1 MGFSGVEKD
10 ELWRRWRAGDSTRL
24 IARALGCSPSSVQ
37 RHLGRTGGV
46 QPPVRRRAD
55 AHLSLLERE
64 EVSRGIAAGLSAR
77 EIASSVGRSPSTVSR
92 EIRRNGGRSTYR
104 AAAAELAAIE
114 RGRRPKPTRLA
125 SDPALLA
132 VVRAKLELDWSPE
145 QIAVWLRRQYPT
157 EKAMRVSHETI
168 YRSIYVTS
176 RSELGSHAARHLR
189 SGRSVRRPRRVQ
201 VSHGRGRLRN
211 MTSIHSRPVEVL
223 QRAEIGH
230 WEGDLVMGK
239 RPSAVA
245 TLVERQTRF
254 VRIVPLPNG
263 YKADAVRRAIADD
276 LRFLPPALRR
286 SLTWDRGREM
296 AEHQELAADLG
307 LQVYF
312 CDPKSPW
319 QRGSNENTNR
329 LLRQYLARGEDLNRY
344 TLREIDD
351 MAARINT
358 RPRRVLDWSTS
369 AEQFWPHV
377 RAHAAI

>member
-77 EIASSVGRSPSTVSR
+77 AIASSVGRSPSTVSR

-307 LQVYF
+307 LQVY
-312 CDPKSPW
+312 SVTRRA
-319 QRGSNENTNR
+319 RGSADRTRIPTVSSGNTSPE
-329 LLRQYLARGEDLNRY
+329 AK
-344 TLREIDD
+344 T
-351 MAARINT
+351 
-358 RPRRVLDWSTS
+358 
-369 AEQFWPHV
+369 
-377 RAHAAI
+377 